1 MHSYRSKRPIFWLRL
16 CALLYPLVLL
26 SFSALAAF
34 VVYAF
39 VNSSTEMM
47 YQVLYGMGICTT
59 LLMLYFISAAH
70 SKCPLCRSGPMSSN
84 RCVKNRQATKV
95 LGSYRLSVVL
105 DVLFLNR
112 YRCPYCGESTRLKV
126 RGK

>member
-47 YQVLYGMGICTT
+47 YQVLYGMGICVA
-59 LLMLYFISAAH
+59 LLLVYLISAAH
-70 SKCPLCRSGPMSSN
+70 SKCPLCRSGPMSSK
-84 RCVKNRQATKV
+84 RCARHRTATKM
-95 LGSYRLSVVL
+95 LGSYRLKVVMG
-105 DVLFLNR
+105 VLFLNR
-112 YRCPYCGESTRLKV
+112 FRCPYCGESTRLKV
-126 RGK
+126 REK